1 MINQAGYYSLRL
13 NSEVTKHLL
22 DAGMTPRFYI
32 TEYCAE
38 GA

>member
-1 MINQAGYYSLRL
+1 MINQAENYGLRL
-13 NSEVTKHLL
+13 ISEVTKQLL